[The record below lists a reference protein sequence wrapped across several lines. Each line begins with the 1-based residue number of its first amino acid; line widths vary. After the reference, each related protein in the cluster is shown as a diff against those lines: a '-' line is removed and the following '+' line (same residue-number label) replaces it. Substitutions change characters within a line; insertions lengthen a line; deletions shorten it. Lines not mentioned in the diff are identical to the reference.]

1 MDKNSLIYIAGH
13 TGLVGSATLRKLKF
27 LGCRNIITRT
37 HQEMDLMDRV
47 KVNSFFAEE
56 KPEYVFL
63 AAARVGGIHANNT
76 YPAEFIYENLMIQT
90 NIIDLSYRYGIK
102 KLLFLG
108 SSCVYP
114 KICPQPMKEEYLLTG
129 PIETTNEPYG
139 IAKLAGIKMCQ
150 AYNKQY
156 GTNFISVIPANA
168 YGINDHFNENGHV
181 VAALINKFHEAK
193 IKDKESVT
201 VWGTGKPKREF
212 FYVDD
217 LADACIFLMREYK
230 DNEVVNVGTG
240 CDTSIADLAS
250 ILQRIVGFDGK
261 ITFDLTKPDGAP
273 QRLLDVSKLT
283 SLGWKYKTGLEE
295 GFKMTYEWFVQSVIN
310 TI

>member
-1 MDKNSLIYIAGH
+1 
-13 TGLVGSATLRKLKF
+13 
-27 LGCRNIITRT
+27 
-37 HQEMDLMDRV
+37 
-47 KVNSFFAEE
+47 
-56 KPEYVFL
+56 
-63 AAARVGGIHANNT
+63 
-76 YPAEFIYENLMIQT
+76 MIQT

-114 KICPQPMKEEYLLTG
+114 KICPQPMKEKYLLTG

-212 FYVDD
+212 FM
-217 LADACIFLMREYK
+217 LMTLRMP
-230 DNEVVNVGTG
+230 VSFS
-240 CDTSIADLAS
+240 CAS
-250 ILQRIVGFDGK
+250 
-261 ITFDLTKPDGAP
+261 TKTM
-273 QRLLDVSKLT
+273 KL
-283 SLGWKYKTGLEE
+283 
-295 GFKMTYEWFVQSVIN
+295 
-310 TI
+310 

>member
-1 MDKNSLIYIAGH
+1 MDKSSLIYIAGH
-13 TGLVGSATLRKLKF
+13 TGLVGSAILRKLKF

-168 YGINDHFNENGHV
+168 YGIHDHFNENGHV

-230 DNEVVNVGTG
+230 DNEVINVGTG

>member
-1 MDKNSLIYIAGH
+1 MDNSSLIYIAGH
-13 TGLVGSATLRKLKF
+13 TGLVGSAILRKLKF

-168 YGINDHFNENGHV
+168 YGIHDHFNENGHV

-230 DNEVVNVGTG
+230 DNEVINVGTG

>member
-1 MDKNSLIYIAGH
+1 MDKSSLIYIAGH
-13 TGLVGSATLRKLKF
+13 TGLVGSAILRKLKF

-230 DNEVVNVGTG
+230 DNEVINVGTG

>member
-1 MDKNSLIYIAGH
+1 MDKSSLIYIAGH
-13 TGLVGSATLRKLKF
+13 TGLVGSAILRKLKF

-156 GTNFISVIPANA
+156 GTNFI
-168 YGINDHFNENGHV
+168 
-181 VAALINKFHEAK
+181 
-193 IKDKESVT
+193 
-201 VWGTGKPKREF
+201 
-212 FYVDD
+212 
-217 LADACIFLMREYK
+217 
-230 DNEVVNVGTG
+230 
-240 CDTSIADLAS
+240 
-250 ILQRIVGFDGK
+250 
-261 ITFDLTKPDGAP
+261 
-273 QRLLDVSKLT
+273 
-283 SLGWKYKTGLEE
+283 
-295 GFKMTYEWFVQSVIN
+295 
-310 TI
+310 